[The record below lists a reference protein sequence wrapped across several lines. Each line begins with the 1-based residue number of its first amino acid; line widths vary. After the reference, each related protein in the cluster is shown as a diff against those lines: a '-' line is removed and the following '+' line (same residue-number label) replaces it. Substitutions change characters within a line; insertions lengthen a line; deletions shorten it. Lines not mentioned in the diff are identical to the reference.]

1 MTSTFAVLTDIFEG
15 RWRAKQHAVEVHH
28 LAHLVKRYP
37 APCNDPP
44 CMLRAGL
51 FIGSSETETNL
62 AALRAVGITHIL
74 QAGAELAPSHA
85 EQFMYKKLQLS
96 DEEDEDLISVSQEA
110 CDFINDGRKSG
121 AVLVHCSQ
129 GVSRSAAV
137 LIAYLMSHGRL
148 SFDTALSHVQQVR
161 PNADPN
167 PGFRLQLQEF
177 ERLGC
182 CCESWAGWD
191 KQQFERCCRSSSV
204 SGRRAMHGM
213 SDMIRRFHVHDMCD
227 DDLVFGDN
235 MVIL

>member
-85 EQFMYKKLQLS
+85 EQFIYKKLQLS
-96 DEEDEDLISVSQEA
+96 DEEGEDLISASNEA
-110 CDFINDGRKSG
+110 CDFINEGRQLG
-121 AVLVHCSQ
+121 EQQHN
-129 GVSRSAAV
+129 VSTAA
-137 LIAYLMSHGRL
+137 
-148 SFDTALSHVQQVR
+148 
-161 PNADPN
+161 
-167 PGFRLQLQEF
+167 
-177 ERLGC
+177 
-182 CCESWAGWD
+182 
-191 KQQFERCCRSSSV
+191 SSV
-204 SGRRAMHGM
+204 STVCEAAECRREHGH
-213 SDMIRRFHVHDMCD
+213 SGHVP
-227 DDLVFGDN
+227 
-235 MVIL
+235 